1 MAANTYLI
9 FLCLLMLNRVLDS
22 KSITLFFGSMDKA
35 TYYRQK
41 ALADGHVRKQTI
53 YTDGEKR
60 APLTVFCLTQS
71 GFEYICAHDRCLDEL
86 FEPDSAPFPYPLH
99 NRMEMKKDK
108 KLRLV
113 RRSTALVLA
122 HKAGSAI
129 PPENYTTLIRDIAQD
144 SETYSLTEF
153 IRDNLT
159 TEIYKYLNPYEYH
172 AQASEIVFHTD
183 LCMKVAAGG
192 INHAANIQDYMSG
205 RYSGIVDSKKK
216 SVLLYTAPP
225 AGGLSWTKWRV
236 DKEELCYRIWVK
248 LHQQENLTE
257 IRRSGSCAALIVDN
271 PKTFY
276 RLYYNTDK
284 TPSSKSLTFGD
295 PFAHFYILP
304 STPEGAH
311 QLHWL
316 MTTNDEDVNRQL
328 ISKAVK
334 SGRFSQN
341 LQFFV
346 GLFPLINQYKDY
358 TALGFHLDAK
368 VIHTIEQKARENSD
382 KNYCILCF
390 AWQAEYY
397 EKVMPNKVRITAIN
411 AKTK

>member
-248 LHQQENLTE
+248 LHQQENLAE
-257 IRRSGSCAALIVDN
+257 IRRSGSCAALIFDT
-271 PKTFY
+271 PKQFY
-276 RLYYNTDK
+276 NLYYNTDK
-284 TPSSKSLTFGD
+284 TPTSKHYSFGD

-304 STPEGAH
+304 ATQDGAR
-311 QLHWL
+311 QLNWL
-316 MTTNDEDVNRQL
+316 MTMNDADVNRKL
-328 ISKAVK
+328 IRKAI
-334 SGRFSQN
+334 SGGKFSRN
-341 LQFFV
+341 TEFLV
-346 GLFPLINQYKDY
+346 GLFPLVSQDRVY

-368 VIHTIEQKARENSD
+368 IMRTIEQKARENPD
-382 KNYCILCF
+382 QKFNVLCF
-390 AWQAEYY
+390 DWQTAYY
-397 EKVMPNKVRITAIN
+397 KIIMPGNVSITDIN
-411 AKTK
+411 ANAK